1 MNESRF
7 LTSQNGLSYQDLTRL
22 RMIRRGKGPGQ
33 RLIPEWSQSDECV
46 RAVVLEKLRMYCRF
60 YGLAGSAR
68 SLKNADVHELA
79 EVTRLAPA
87 AMQKYLADKSIP
99 ESQKRNIRSHLAVK
113 HNRAEVLV
121 AIIYRAYRLGRTSVD
136 IGTELGIAPT
146 TVRQVLRR
154 LNDTARILFPNRC
167 TAPRTYGG
175 RLSRRNY
182 LDKLEA
188 DARRLL
194 SRMQERK
201 SACLARI
208 NRLSNSKRR
217 GDPSLELK
225 KEQELLA
232 RYDERVAAR
241 QARLD
246 EIVRPQTERDAERR
260 KVLVYSAPKK
270 ELLRGTAA
278 PAKLA
283 A

>member
-22 RMIRRGKGPGQ
+22 HMIRRGKGPGQ

-46 RAVVLEKLRMYCRF
+46 RTVVLEKLCRYCRY
-60 YGLAGSAR
+60 YGLATSEV
-68 SLKNADVHELA
+68 SLTSLDVHELT
-79 EVTRLAPA
+79 EVARIAPA
-87 AMQKYLADKSIP
+87 AMQKYLADESIP
-99 ESQKRNIRSHLAVK
+99 ESQKRNIRSHLAVN

-136 IGTELGIAPT
+136 IGTELGIAAP

-154 LNDTARILFPNRC
+154 LNDTARILFPDRC

-208 NRLSNSKRR
+208 ERLNGGKRR
-217 GDPSLELK
+217 RDPSLELK

-232 RYDERVAAR
+232 RYNEHIAAR

-246 EIVRPQTERDAERR
+246 EIVRLQTERDAERR
-260 KVLVYSAPKK
+260 KVLVYSAPRK
-270 ELLRGTAA
+270 ESLRETAA
-278 PAKLA
+278 PIA